1 MAAVRG
7 ERKSIIFCNDGEKT
21 TNTHTNTLLKTI
33 IRVRDRESDRRE
45 SENARERAR
54 QFIRGGRPKNNG
66 NGVLSRTRTETDN
79 KKKKPSDRDSRRCIF
94 WAYRRKSERS
104 RRRTLGQTRSPTSKQ
119 SVNYILEESERER
132 NKALEKPEEIIVKLN
147 YKKWWLNH

>member
-79 KKKKPSDRDSRRCIF
+79 KKKKRNLVTEIVGVAF
-94 WAYRRKSERS
+94 FELIEENQSEVGGGHLDKHVVLRQNN
-104 RRRTLGQTRSPTSKQ
+104 RLIIYWKNLR
-119 SVNYILEESERER
+119 ESETKHWKSR
-132 NKALEKPEEIIVKLN
+132 
-147 YKKWWLNH
+147 KKS